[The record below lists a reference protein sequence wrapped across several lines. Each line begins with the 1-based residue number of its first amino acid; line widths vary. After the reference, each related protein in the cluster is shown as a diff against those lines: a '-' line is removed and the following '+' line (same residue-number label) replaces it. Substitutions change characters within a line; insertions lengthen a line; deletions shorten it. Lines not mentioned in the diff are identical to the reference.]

1 VQIQN
6 QPLEDFREGA
16 HTLEVQQLSVGI
28 LACVLLVSKRVL
40 VWLCGTLECRQW
52 NREFVQYSFELEGEK
67 SLSGRSFLLLNQ
79 KN

>member
-1 VQIQN
+1 M
-6 QPLEDFREGA
+6 
-16 HTLEVQQLSVGI
+16 LEVQQLSVGI